1 MLFFLALETLN
12 ESDRDFVESIFL
24 RYGKK
29 IKAYSQFLLKNYR
42 ADADADDAV
51 NDTMMRVIRNR
62 GTLGTMNESEIKKH
76 IIIYTRSACFDILRK
91 RMRIDIVSTS
101 DVFENDNGEKKDMD
115 LADDLDMLKDIITKD
130 SVKFLAAAINDLE
143 SPACEIIKMKYY
155 QEKRNVE
162 IADELGLETSTV
174 GTIIHRTTQKLRKL
188 MEDNGYGKNQ

>member
-1 MLFFLALETLN
+1 MLFLLALETLN
-12 ESDRDFVESIFL
+12 ERDRDFVEEIFR

-42 ADADADDAV
+42 ADADDAV
-51 NDTMMRVIRNR
+51 NDTMMRVMRNR
-62 GTLGTMNESEIKKH
+62 DMLQSKNESDIKRN

-91 RMRIDIVSTS
+91 RMRMEIVSTS
-101 DVFENDNGEKKDMD
+101 DGFENDNGQKKDMD
-115 LADDLDMLKDIITKD
+115 LADDLDMLKDIITKE

-143 SPACEIIKMKYY
+143 SSACEIIKMKYY

-162 IADELGLETSTV
+162 IADELGLNASTV

>member
-42 ADADADDAV
+42 ADADDAV
-51 NDTMMRVIRNR
+51 NDTMMRVMRNR
-62 GTLGTMNESEIKKH
+62 DTLGTMNESEIKKH

-115 LADDLDMLKDIITKD
+115 LADDLDMLKDIITKE

-162 IADELGLETSTV
+162 IADELGLDASTV

>member
-42 ADADADDAV
+42 ADADDAV
-51 NDTMMRVIRNR
+51 NDTMMRVMRNR
-62 GTLGTMNESEIKKH
+62 DTLGTMNESEIKKH

-115 LADDLDMLKDIITKD
+115 LADDLDMLKDIITKE

-162 IADELGLETSTV
+162 IADELGLDASTV

-188 MEDNGYGKNQ
+188 MEDNGYGKNP